1 MHLDTGQRKK
11 SFEYDPAKTKGV
23 SMSIG
28 IYCLSANLS
37 FMSKQDDSSFKS
49 ALIGAAGDLVKNPV
63 IGPVIEQVAYD
74 FLSSPEC
81 RDAFAA
87 YAARRLKEKVGLT
100 G

>member
-1 MHLDTGQRKK
+1 MT
-11 SFEYDPAKTKGV
+11 SVE
-23 SMSIG
+23 
-28 IYCLSANLS
+28 
-37 FMSKQDDSSFKS
+37 DSSFKS

-87 YAARRLKEKVGLT
+87 YAKRRIRESIGLEK
-100 G
+100 